1 MRRDKMSAFFS
12 AQQKKTLP
20 RYMDKIEKRLAL
32 FYGRR
37 GWNRAQPEDKDVFRF
52 LLLYRRFHDVISI
65 AAVDAGYFIYAA

>member
-1 MRRDKMSAFFS
+1 
-12 AQQKKTLP
+12 
-20 RYMDKIEKRLAL
+20 MDKIEKRLAL